1 MGFDEAFQAHERLN
15 DPIRRVL
22 GGGRLGVFSFAWVVP
37 GLVLEFLL
45 MLVFL
50 RFLVRLPAPTRRRV
64 VLAAA
69 LYLGGSIGM
78 EMLGGW
84 LVELHGPN
92 SWQYTT
98 VTTIEEGMEMAGLI
112 SFVWALLWRWAEN
125 STTILVRFTTS

>member
-37 GLVLEFLL
+37 GLVLVFLL